1 MQAQQARGFLVG
13 AVVAAVALALLWH
26 FGPWRKPAADPLQ
39 QAWDRRA
46 EMRSAAEAAATPPAL
61 PVPTRVA
68 EPAPQR
74 ASADACAFD
83 PLLRRSSEGD
93 GLFSTDAALDM
104 RHPGG
109 ADPFVS
115 IGRDAAAHGRARD
128 AEVSFIVACRLQS
141 RKAQDAGS
149 LAAIQAELGRHYL
162 AVAQD
167 EVPGERKD
175 AILRRARDLLAAA
188 SQEPPEARR
197 MAAAAAP
204 TPVRRAESVAAR
216 QSRPVAREPA
226 QAAREDRPAEE
237 RQAVPP
243 ARLLRQDAELAR
255 LDADLR
261 RLRSQAGS
269 VTDDPAGFR
278 RRQEAALAQRDA
290 CRDRECLL
298 QWYAGRRRALIDEF

>member
-13 AVVAAVALALLWH
+13 VGVAAVALALLWH
-26 FGPWRKPAADPLQ
+26 FGPWRRPAADPLQ
-39 QAWDRRA
+39 QAWERRA
-46 EMRSAAEAAATPPAL
+46 ELRSAAEAAATPPL

-74 ASADACAFD
+74 ASGDACAFD

-93 GLFSTDAALDM
+93 GLFSTDTALGI
-104 RHPGG
+104 RQPGG

-141 RKAQDAGS
+141 RKGQDAGG

-167 EVPGERKD
+167 DVPGERRD

-188 SQEPPEARR
+188 GQEPPEARR

-204 TPVRRAESVAAR
+204 A
-216 QSRPVAREPA
+216 PA
-226 QAAREDRPAEE
+226 QAQAAEDRQTAEE
-237 RQAVPP
+237 RQAAPP
-243 ARLLRQDAELAR
+243 ARLLGQDAELAQ

-290 CRDRECLL
+290 CRDRDCLL
-298 QWYAGRRRALIDEF
+298 QWYASRRRALIEEF